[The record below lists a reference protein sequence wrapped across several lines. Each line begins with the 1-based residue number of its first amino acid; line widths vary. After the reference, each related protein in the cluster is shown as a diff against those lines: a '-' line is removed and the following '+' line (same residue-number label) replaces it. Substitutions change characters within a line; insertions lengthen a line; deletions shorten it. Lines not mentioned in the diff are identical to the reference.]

1 MTKKRLG
8 IPLLVAIGLL
18 LTAGVVYADMKMNTP
33 VRAWDAIAA
42 SYTNA
47 LQPMPVDCVTW
58 IPFWYEFNWDN
69 DVYPTKYDLVAE
81 YYVTTG
87 TEPYTSTAKIPYP
100 TDACPNDPY
109 DPETGYGDTTQWA
122 SVFEYAVYHDNP
134 EEGVGYGFK
143 WTRNWE
149 LVECDRDGDN
159 EWEATG
165 PGNDM
170 IFLPAN
176 YRNTIIND
184 PGSMDEGFA
193 VLAQNVITGAESVGN
208 AESELITTLFV
219 NLDTNCDGTIDEPF
233 ATYINEQGAVCFYA
247 EALVPCPPG
256 DLLWGTGNVQARVSR
271 LGGEV
276 TINFHQEPV
285 TPVELSSFTA
295 RWYEDRSPL
304 LMVGVVTAILGG
316 AALSALVWRLR
327 PVRR

>member
-1 MTKKRLG
+1 MLNKRLG
-8 IPLLVAIGLL
+8 IPLLVAIGLV

-33 VRAWDAIAA
+33 VRAWDATAA
-42 SYTNA
+42 SYTNS

-58 IPFWYEFNWDN
+58 IPFWYKFNWDN
-69 DVYPTKYDLVAE
+69 DVYPTDGDLTAR
-81 YYVTTG
+81 YYTDTG
-87 TEPYTSTAKIPYP
+87 TIPYP
-100 TDACPNDPY
+100 TDACPNDPGSS
-109 DPETGYGDTTQWA
+109 TKWA
-122 SVFEYAVYHDNP
+122 SIFEYAVYHDNP
-134 EEGVGYGFK
+134 EAGLGYGFI
-143 WTRNWE
+143 TTEDWE
-149 LVECDRDGDN
+149 LVECDRDGDDV
-159 EWEATG
+159 WEATG

-170 IFLPAN
+170 VFVPAD
-176 YRNTIIND
+176 YRNTIIDD

-233 ATYINEQGAVCFYA
+233 ATYINQQGAVCFYA
-247 EALVPCPPG
+247 EALVPCPNDP
-256 DLLWGTGNVQARVSR
+256 LWGTGNIQARVSR
-271 LGGEV
+271 LGGQV

-316 AALSALVWRLR
+316 AAVGALVWRTR
-327 PVRR
+327 PAQQ

>member
-1 MTKKRLG
+1 MMKKRLG

-18 LTAGVVYADMKMNTP
+18 LTAGVVYADMKMNNP
-33 VRAWDAIAA
+33 VRAWDGIAA

-47 LQPMPVDCVTW
+47 LQPMPIDCVTW

-69 DVYPTKYDLVAE
+69 DVFPTDADLTAR
-81 YYVTTG
+81 YYTT
-87 TEPYTSTAKIPYP
+87 TYEMEAYP

-109 DPETGYGDTTQWA
+109 DPVTGYGDSTKWA

-134 EEGVGYGFK
+134 EAGLGYGFI
-143 WTRNWE
+143 TTANWE
-149 LVECDRDGDN
+149 LVECDRDGDG

-170 IFLPAN
+170 VFVPAD
-176 YRNTIIND
+176 YRNTIIDD
-184 PGSMDEGFA
+184 PGDMDEGFA

-219 NLDTNCDGTIDEPF
+219 NLDTDCDGDITDDAFWP
-233 ATYINEQGAVCFYA
+233 YISEQGAVCFYA
-247 EALVPCPPG
+247 EALVPCPDDP
-256 DLLWGTGNVQARVSR
+256 LWGTGNIQARVSR
-271 LGGEV
+271 LGGQV

-304 LMVGVVTAILGG
+304 LMLGAVAAVLGG
-316 AALSALVWRLR
+316 AAVGALVWRRR
-327 PVRR
+327 PAQG